1 MGVVILVLVFVGPWL
16 LLGLD
21 IALRVARDPAQ
32 WRADVKL
39 AQHVNEVVGS
49 GGSEWSRIRSRGY

>member
-21 IALRVARDPAQ
+21 IAIRYARNPEQ

-39 AQHVNEVVGS
+39 AQRANEAVNFGD
-49 GGSEWSRIRSRGY
+49 SEWSSIRSRGY